1 MLWQGMITDY
11 EQHCTCAILKQLLL
25 IIVSFCQVLKEREEA
40 AFVLTDDFL
49 ENGNEQVLLLP
60 PNLTISDSK
69 GFLCMIKWCDIS

>member
-1 MLWQGMITDY
+1 MARYDQRLWAALHLYNT
-11 EQHCTCAILKQLLL
+11 ET
-25 IIVSFCQVLKEREEA
+25 IVINNSFSWQVLKEREEA

-69 GFLCMIKWCDIS
+69 GFLCMIKMCDIS

>member
-1 MLWQGMITDY
+1 MARYDHWLWAALHLYNT
-11 EQHCTCAILKQLLL
+11 ET
-25 IIVSFCQVLKEREEA
+25 IVINNSFFWQVLKEKEEA

-60 PNLTISDSK
+60 PNLIISDSK

>member
-1 MLWQGMITDY
+1 MITDY
-11 EQHCTCAILKQLLL
+11 EQGCTCTILKQLLL
-25 IIVSFCQVLKEREEA
+25 IIVFFWQVLKEREEA

-69 GFLCMIKWCDIS
+69 GFLCMIKWCNICMTATI

>member
-1 MLWQGMITDY
+1 MARYDHWLWAALHLYNT
-11 EQHCTCAILKQLLL
+11 ET
-25 IIVSFCQVLKEREEA
+25 IVINYSFFWQVLKEREEA

-60 PNLTISDSK
+60 PNLTIYDSK

>member
-1 MLWQGMITDY
+1 MLCQGIITDY
-11 EQHCTCAILKQLLL
+11 EQHCTCTILKRLLI

-60 PNLTISDSK
+60 PNLTISNSK
-69 GFLCMIKWCDIS
+69 GFLCMIKWCDNS

>member
-1 MLWQGMITDY
+1 MLCQGIITDY

-25 IIVSFCQVLKEREEA
+25 IIVSFWQVLKEREEA

-60 PNLTISDSK
+60 PNLTISNSK
-69 GFLCMIKWCDIS
+69 GFFDMIKWCDIS